1 MECEPRASVDVEN
14 LACPAASRVP
24 EPMLDAPSLK
34 RTVPVGVVGAAVVT
48 VAVNVTVCP
57 TPDGLADEATDVEV
71 EA

>member
-1 MECEPRASVDVEN
+1 
-14 LACPAASRVP
+14 
-24 EPMLDAPSLK
+24 MLDAPSLK